1 MQQRQKHP
9 NPKEHKEAELKRQTI
24 ESLSENWHLQ
34 INASRDKLQRE
45 IEDSLPLQY
54 SLLKY
59 LVSHPERLELV
70 GDPEIFDREPRS
82 IYYKL
87 KKYVDSIKG
96 TKERFDL
103 ALLTVGY
110 FDAADKFFYETEV
123 ERAEDLE
130 TEFNAR
136 QTCEALQTLH
146 NDLTRFQTAFAIL
159 HAQDTSAAA
168 IYGKQLARMTENLP
182 VHATVFSTDTR
193 LKRTK
198 YSLKHRGVPILED
211 SNFYILMGKE
221 KSGKSHVLSV
231 FLAAYLFGKLESFS
245 LESMI
250 GGDDKVL
257 YIDTEQSASD
267 AHNICQTANLLA
279 GRNYDAPNDRLIIA
293 SCDEVPPSQMLSEV
307 QQLVEQYRPKVVF
320 IDGYAGLLEDAYL
333 TKGADPLMR
342 EIRNLARHYNLVI
355 MGVFHAKTED
365 NPLAPEKAPNV
376 SAFGAFGRICQKYGG
391 GTFYVETQ
399 EGFLTKIEQIQAR
412 KSKCPTFYCKFDGVI
427 YIDVPGSNTPE
438 MCPVIDG
445 NTDEVLQ
452 PRHLDVNDELVHLF
466 FVPHY
471 LTEGEYLEKA
481 DIATIQEEK
490 RDEERKAQQEQ
501 LRIEAN
507 KDKFR
512 QELAIIFK
520 NDDEMLSRDEMRGR
534 WYKYAAAQE
543 FEETLTGKAK
553 ETWRRHFNRT
563 IKDSLNLE
571 ILLQYPSGL
580 FGLKKLSSQN
590 EE

>member
-1 MQQRQKHP
+1 MQQRHTQP
-9 NPKEHKEAELKRQTI
+9 TPKELQEATLKRQTI

-123 ERAEDLE
+123 ERAEDLD

-146 NDLTRFQTAFAIL
+146 NELTRFQTAFAIL

-211 SNFYILMGKE
+211 SNFYILMGRE

-250 GGDDKVL
+250 GSDDKIL

-307 QQLVEQYRPKVVF
+307 QELVEQYRPKVVF

-376 SAFGAFGRICQKYGG
+376 SAFGAFGKICQKYGG

-399 EGFLTKIEQIQAR
+399 EGFLTKVEQIQAR

-427 YIDVPGSNTPE
+427 YIDVPGSNTPDV
-438 MCPVIDG
+438 CPVIDG
-445 NTDEVLQ
+445 NTDEILQ
-452 PRHLDVNDELVHLF
+452 PRHLDINDDCVHSF
-466 FVPHY
+466 FVPQRLEESEY
-471 LTEGEYLEKA
+471 NEAKAIVEIRNQQKEETAAIQKQATEDEMKRLEYESEFLAIFQDDEFLNEKELARRWIVWKNKQKGLEEDSTPPPSWKM
-481 DIATIQEEK
+481 
-490 RDEERKAQQEQ
+490 ERSRHKTAARN
-501 LRIEAN
+501 LGIIE
-507 KDKFR
+507 DMPGGKFR
-512 QELAIIFK
+512 LVRK
-520 NDDEMLSRDEMRGR
+520 S
-534 WYKYAAAQE
+534 
-543 FEETLTGKAK
+543 
-553 ETWRRHFNRT
+553 
-563 IKDSLNLE
+563 
-571 ILLQYPSGL
+571 
-580 FGLKKLSSQN
+580 
-590 EE
+590 

>member
-1 MQQRQKHP
+1 MQQLHTQPSPEELH
-9 NPKEHKEAELKRQTI
+9 EATLKSQSI
-24 ESLSENWHLQ
+24 ERLSENWHLQ
-34 INASRDKLQRE
+34 IDASRDKLQRE

-54 SLLKY
+54 SLIKY

-70 GDPEIFDREPRS
+70 GDLEIFDREPRS

-110 FDAADKFFYETEV
+110 FDGADKFFYETEV
-123 ERAEDLE
+123 ERAEDLD

-146 NDLTRFQTAFAIL
+146 NELIRFQTAFAIL

-168 IYGKQLARMTENLP
+168 IYGKQLARMTEDLP

-193 LKRTK
+193 LQRTK
-198 YSLKHRGVPILED
+198 YSLKHCGVPILED
-211 SNFYILMGKE
+211 SNFYIIMGRE

-250 GGDDKVL
+250 GSEDKIL

-376 SAFGAFGRICQKYGG
+376 SAFGAFGKICQKYGG

-399 EGFLTKIEQIQAR
+399 EGFLTKVEQIQAR

-427 YIDVPGSNTPE
+427 YIDVPGSNTPD

-445 NTDEVLQ
+445 NTDEILQ
-452 PRHLDVNDELVHLF
+452 PRHLDINDDCVHSF

-481 DIATIQEEK
+481 DIADIQEEK
-490 RDEERKAQQEQ
+490 KAEERKAQKAQ
-501 LRIEAN
+501 LKMESD

-512 QELAIIFK
+512 EELAIIFK
-520 NDDEMLSRDEMRGR
+520 DD
-534 WYKYAAAQE
+534 A
-543 FEETLTGKAK
+543 ETLSK
-553 ETWRRHFNRT
+553 EEINARWFEYARIQEDEDKLDKKT
-563 IKDSLNLE
+563 KDRWKKRLKRCLDSSLKLE
-571 ILLQYPSGL
+571 ILRQYPSGL
-580 FGLKKLSSQN
+580 YGLINLPSQK
-590 EE
+590 

>member
-1 MQQRQKHP
+1 MQQQHTQP
-9 NPKEHKEAELKRQTI
+9 SPEELHEATLKSQSI
-24 ESLSENWHLQ
+24 ERLSENWHLQ
-34 INASRDKLQRE
+34 IDASRDKLQRE

-54 SLLKY
+54 SLIKY

-70 GDPEIFDREPRS
+70 GDLEIFDSEPRS

-110 FDAADKFFYETEV
+110 FDGADKFFYETEV
-123 ERAEDLE
+123 ERAEDLD

-146 NDLTRFQTAFAIL
+146 NDLIRFQTAFAIL

-168 IYGKQLARMTENLP
+168 IYGKQLARMTEDLP

-211 SNFYILMGKE
+211 SNFYILMGRE

-250 GGDDKVL
+250 GSEDKIL

-293 SCDEVPPSQMLSEV
+293 SCDEVPPSQMLSEI

-376 SAFGAFGRICQKYGG
+376 SAFGAFGKICQKYGG

-399 EGFLTKIEQIQAR
+399 EGFLTKVEQIQAR

-427 YIDVPGSNTPE
+427 YIDVPGSNTPD
-438 MCPVIDG
+438 MCPVMDG
-445 NTDEVLQ
+445 NTDEILQ
-452 PRHLDVNDELVHLF
+452 PRHLDINDDCVHSF

-481 DIATIQEEK
+481 DIADIQEEK
-490 RDEERKAQQEQ
+490 KAEERKAQKAQ
-501 LRIEAN
+501 LKMESD

-512 QELAIIFK
+512 EELAIIFK
-520 NDDEMLSRDEMRGR
+520 DD
-534 WYKYAAAQE
+534 A
-543 FEETLTGKAK
+543 ETLSK
-553 ETWRRHFNRT
+553 EEINARWFEYARIQEDEDKLDKKT
-563 IKDSLNLE
+563 KDRWKKRLKRCLDSSLKLE
-571 ILLQYPSGL
+571 ILRQYPSGL
-580 FGLKKLSSQN
+580 YGLINLPSQK
-590 EE
+590 

>member
-1 MQQRQKHP
+1 MQQQHTQP
-9 NPKEHKEAELKRQTI
+9 SPEELHEATLKSQSI
-24 ESLSENWHLQ
+24 ERLSENWHLQ
-34 INASRDKLQRE
+34 IDASRDKLQRE

-54 SLLKY
+54 SLIKY

-70 GDPEIFDREPRS
+70 GDLEIFDREPRS

-110 FDAADKFFYETEV
+110 FDGADKFFYETEV
-123 ERAEDLE
+123 ERAEDLD

-146 NDLTRFQTAFAIL
+146 NELIRFQTAFAIL

-168 IYGKQLARMTENLP
+168 IYGKQLARMTEDLP

-193 LKRTK
+193 LQRTK
-198 YSLKHRGVPILED
+198 YSLKHCGVPILED
-211 SNFYILMGKE
+211 SNFYIIMGRE

-250 GGDDKVL
+250 GSEDKIL

-376 SAFGAFGRICQKYGG
+376 SAFGAFGKICQKYGG

-399 EGFLTKIEQIQAR
+399 EGFLTKVEQIQAR

-427 YIDVPGSNTPE
+427 YIDVPGSNTPD
-438 MCPVIDG
+438 MCPVMDG
-445 NTDEVLQ
+445 NTDEILQ
-452 PRHLDVNDELVHLF
+452 PRHLDINDDCVHSF

-481 DIATIQEEK
+481 DIADIQEEK
-490 RDEERKAQQEQ
+490 KAEERKAQKAQ
-501 LRIEAN
+501 LKMESD

-512 QELAIIFK
+512 EELAIIFK
-520 NDDEMLSRDEMRGR
+520 DD
-534 WYKYAAAQE
+534 A
-543 FEETLTGKAK
+543 ETLSK
-553 ETWRRHFNRT
+553 EEINARWFEYARIQEDEDKLDKKT
-563 IKDSLNLE
+563 KDRWKKRLKRCLDSSLKLE
-571 ILLQYPSGL
+571 ILRQYPSGL
-580 FGLKKLSSQN
+580 YGLINLPSQK
-590 EE
+590 

>member
-1 MQQRQKHP
+1 MQQRHTQPSPEELH
-9 NPKEHKEAELKRQTI
+9 EATLKSQSI
-24 ESLSENWHLQ
+24 ERLSENWHLQ
-34 INASRDKLQRE
+34 IDASRDKLQRE

-54 SLLKY
+54 SLIKY

-70 GDPEIFDREPRS
+70 GDLEIFDREPRS

-110 FDAADKFFYETEV
+110 FDGADKFFYETEV
-123 ERAEDLE
+123 ERAEDLD

-146 NDLTRFQTAFAIL
+146 NELIRFQTAFAIL

-168 IYGKQLARMTENLP
+168 IYGKQLARMTEDLP

-193 LKRTK
+193 LQRTK
-198 YSLKHRGVPILED
+198 YSLKHCGVPILED
-211 SNFYILMGKE
+211 SNFYIIMGRE

-250 GGDDKVL
+250 GSEDKIL

-376 SAFGAFGRICQKYGG
+376 SAFGAFGKICQKYGG

-399 EGFLTKIEQIQAR
+399 EGFLTKVEQIQAR

-427 YIDVPGSNTPE
+427 YIDVPGSNTPD
-438 MCPVIDG
+438 MCSVIDG
-445 NTDEVLQ
+445 NTDEILQ
-452 PRHLDVNDELVHLF
+452 PRHLDINDDCVHSF

-481 DIATIQEEK
+481 DIADIQEEK
-490 RDEERKAQQEQ
+490 KAEERKAQKAQ
-501 LRIEAN
+501 LKMESD

-512 QELAIIFK
+512 EELAIIFK
-520 NDDEMLSRDEMRGR
+520 DD
-534 WYKYAAAQE
+534 A
-543 FEETLTGKAK
+543 ETLSK
-553 ETWRRHFNRT
+553 EEINARWFEYARIQEDEDKLDKKT
-563 IKDSLNLE
+563 KDRWKKRLKRCLDSSLKLE
-571 ILLQYPSGL
+571 ILRQYPSGL
-580 FGLKKLSSQN
+580 YGLINLPSQK
-590 EE
+590 

>member
-1 MQQRQKHP
+1 MQQRHTRP
-9 NPKEHKEAELKRQTI
+9 NPKEHQEATLKRQTI

-123 ERAEDLE
+123 ERAEDLD

-146 NDLTRFQTAFAIL
+146 NELTRFQTAFAIL

-168 IYGKQLARMTENLP
+168 IYGKQLARMTEDLP

-193 LKRTK
+193 LQRTK
-198 YSLKHRGVPILED
+198 YSLKHCGVPILED
-211 SNFYILMGKE
+211 SNFYIIMGRE

-231 FLAAYLFGKLESFS
+231 FLAAYLFGKLESFR

-250 GGDDKVL
+250 GSEDKIL

-279 GRNYDAPNDRLIIA
+279 GRIYDAPNDRLIIA
-293 SCDEVPPSQMLSEV
+293 SCDEVPPSQMLSEI
-307 QQLVEQYRPKVVF
+307 QQLIEQYRPKVVF

-376 SAFGAFGRICQKYGG
+376 SAFGAFGKICQKYGG

-399 EGFLTKIEQIQAR
+399 EGFLTKVEQIQAR

-427 YIDVPGSNTPE
+427 YIDVPGSNTPD
-438 MCPVIDG
+438 MCPVMDG
-445 NTDEVLQ
+445 NTDEILQ
-452 PRHLDVNDELVHLF
+452 PRHLDINDDCVHSF

-490 RDEERKAQQEQ
+490 RDEERKAQMAQ
-501 LRIEAN
+501 LKMESD

-512 QELAIIFK
+512 EELAIIFK
-520 NDDEMLSRDEMRGR
+520 DD
-534 WYKYAAAQE
+534 A
-543 FEETLTGKAK
+543 ETLSK
-553 ETWRRHFNRT
+553 EEINARWFEYARIQEDEDKLDKKT
-563 IKDSLNLE
+563 KDRWNKRLKRCLDSSLKLE
-571 ILLQYPSGL
+571 ILRQYPSGL
-580 FGLKKLSSQN
+580 YGLINLPSQK
-590 EE
+590 

>member
-1 MQQRQKHP
+1 MQQRHTQPSPEELH
-9 NPKEHKEAELKRQTI
+9 EATLKSQSI
-24 ESLSENWHLQ
+24 ERLSENWHLQ
-34 INASRDKLQRE
+34 IDASRDKLQRE

-54 SLLKY
+54 SLIKY

-70 GDPEIFDREPRS
+70 GDLEIFDREPRS

-110 FDAADKFFYETEV
+110 FDGADKFFYETEV
-123 ERAEDLE
+123 ERAEDLD

-146 NDLTRFQTAFAIL
+146 NELIRFQTAFAIL

-168 IYGKQLARMTENLP
+168 IYGKQLARMTEDLP

-193 LKRTK
+193 LQRTK
-198 YSLKHRGVPILED
+198 YSLKHCGVPILED
-211 SNFYILMGKE
+211 SNFYIIMGRE

-250 GGDDKVL
+250 GSEDKIL

-279 GRNYDAPNDRLIIA
+279 GRNYDAQNDRLIIA

-376 SAFGAFGRICQKYGG
+376 SAFGAFGKICQKYGG

-399 EGFLTKIEQIQAR
+399 EGFLTKVEQIQAR

-427 YIDVPGSNTPE
+427 YIDVPGSNTPD

-445 NTDEVLQ
+445 NTDEILQ
-452 PRHLDVNDELVHLF
+452 PRHLDINDDCVHSF

-481 DIATIQEEK
+481 DIADIQEEK
-490 RDEERKAQQEQ
+490 KAEERKAQKAQ
-501 LRIEAN
+501 LKMESD

-512 QELAIIFK
+512 EELAIIFK
-520 NDDEMLSRDEMRGR
+520 DD
-534 WYKYAAAQE
+534 A
-543 FEETLTGKAK
+543 ETLSK
-553 ETWRRHFNRT
+553 EEINARWFEYARIQEDEDKLDKKT
-563 IKDSLNLE
+563 KDRWKKRLKRCLDSSLKLE
-571 ILLQYPSGL
+571 ILRQYPSGL
-580 FGLKKLSSQN
+580 YGLINLPSQK
-590 EE
+590 

>member
-1 MQQRQKHP
+1 MQQQHTQP
-9 NPKEHKEAELKRQTI
+9 SPEELHEATLKSQSI
-24 ESLSENWHLQ
+24 ERLSENWHLQ
-34 INASRDKLQRE
+34 IDASRDKLQRE

-54 SLLKY
+54 SLIKY

-70 GDPEIFDREPRS
+70 GDLEIFDREPRS

-110 FDAADKFFYETEV
+110 FDGADKFFYETEV
-123 ERAEDLE
+123 ERAEDLD

-146 NDLTRFQTAFAIL
+146 NELIRFQTAFAIL

-168 IYGKQLARMTENLP
+168 IYGKQLARMTEDLP

-193 LKRTK
+193 LQRTK
-198 YSLKHRGVPILED
+198 YSLKHCGVPILED
-211 SNFYILMGKE
+211 SNFYIIMGRE

-231 FLAAYLFGKLESFS
+231 FLAAYLFGKLDSFS

-250 GGDDKVL
+250 GSEDKIL

-293 SCDEVPPSQMLSEV
+293 SCDEVPPSQMLSEI

-376 SAFGAFGRICQKYGG
+376 SAFGAFGKICQKYGG

-399 EGFLTKIEQIQAR
+399 EGFLTKVEQIQAR

-427 YIDVPGSNTPE
+427 YIDVPGSNTPD

-445 NTDEVLQ
+445 NTDEILQ
-452 PRHLDVNDELVHLF
+452 PRHLDINDDCVHSF

-481 DIATIQEEK
+481 DIADVQEEK
-490 RDEERKAQQEQ
+490 KAEERKAQKAQ
-501 LRIEAN
+501 LKMESD

-512 QELAIIFK
+512 EELAIIFK
-520 NDDEMLSRDEMRGR
+520 DD
-534 WYKYAAAQE
+534 A
-543 FEETLTGKAK
+543 ETLSK
-553 ETWRRHFNRT
+553 EEINARWFEYARIQEDEDKLDKKT
-563 IKDSLNLE
+563 KDRWKKRLKRCLDSSLKLE
-571 ILLQYPSGL
+571 ILRQYPSGL
-580 FGLKKLSSQN
+580 YGLINLPSQK
-590 EE
+590 

>member
-1 MQQRQKHP
+1 MQQRHTQPSPEELH
-9 NPKEHKEAELKRQTI
+9 EATLKSQSI
-24 ESLSENWHLQ
+24 ERLSENWHLQ
-34 INASRDKLQRE
+34 IDASRDKLQRE

-70 GDPEIFDREPRS
+70 GDLEIFDREPRS

-110 FDAADKFFYETEV
+110 FDGADKFFFETEV
-123 ERAEDLE
+123 ERAEDLD

-146 NDLTRFQTAFAIL
+146 NELIRFQTAFAIL

-168 IYGKQLARMTENLP
+168 IYGKQLARMTEDLP

-193 LKRTK
+193 LQRTK
-198 YSLKHRGVPILED
+198 YSLKHCGVPILED
-211 SNFYILMGKE
+211 SNFYIIMGRE

-250 GGDDKVL
+250 GSEDKIL

-376 SAFGAFGRICQKYGG
+376 SAFGAFGKICQKYGG

-399 EGFLTKIEQIQAR
+399 EGFLTKVEQIQAR

-427 YIDVPGSNTPE
+427 YIDVPGSNTPD

-445 NTDEVLQ
+445 NTDEILQ
-452 PRHLDVNDELVHLF
+452 PRHLDINDDCVHSF

-481 DIATIQEEK
+481 DIADIQEEK
-490 RDEERKAQQEQ
+490 KAEERKAQKAQ
-501 LRIEAN
+501 LKMESD

-512 QELAIIFK
+512 EELAIIFK
-520 NDDEMLSRDEMRGR
+520 DD
-534 WYKYAAAQE
+534 A
-543 FEETLTGKAK
+543 ETLSK
-553 ETWRRHFNRT
+553 EENNARWFEYARIQEDEDKLDKKT
-563 IKDSLNLE
+563 KDRWKKRLKRCLDSSLKLE
-571 ILLQYPSGL
+571 ILRQYPSGL
-580 FGLKKLSSQN
+580 YGLINLPSQK
-590 EE
+590 

>member
-1 MQQRQKHP
+1 MQQRHTQPSPEELH
-9 NPKEHKEAELKRQTI
+9 EATLKSQSI
-24 ESLSENWHLQ
+24 ERLSENWHLQ
-34 INASRDKLQRE
+34 IDASRDKLQRE

-70 GDPEIFDREPRS
+70 GDLEIFDREPRS

-110 FDAADKFFYETEV
+110 FDGADKFFYETEV
-123 ERAEDLE
+123 ERAEDLD

-146 NDLTRFQTAFAIL
+146 NELIRFQTAFAIL

-168 IYGKQLARMTENLP
+168 IYGKQLARMTEDLP

-193 LKRTK
+193 LQRTK
-198 YSLKHRGVPILED
+198 YSLKHCGVPILED
-211 SNFYILMGKE
+211 SNFYIIMGRE

-231 FLAAYLFGKLESFS
+231 FLAAYLFGKLDSFS

-250 GGDDKVL
+250 GSEDKIL

-376 SAFGAFGRICQKYGG
+376 SAFGAFGKICQKYGG

-399 EGFLTKIEQIQAR
+399 EGFLTKVEQIQAR

-427 YIDVPGSNTPE
+427 YIDVPGSNTPD

-445 NTDEVLQ
+445 NTDEILQ
-452 PRHLDVNDELVHLF
+452 PRHLDINDDCVHSF

-481 DIATIQEEK
+481 DIADIQEEK
-490 RDEERKAQQEQ
+490 KAEERKAQKAQ
-501 LRIEAN
+501 LKMESD

-512 QELAIIFK
+512 EELAIIFK
-520 NDDEMLSRDEMRGR
+520 DD
-534 WYKYAAAQE
+534 A
-543 FEETLTGKAK
+543 ETLSK
-553 ETWRRHFNRT
+553 EEINARWFEYARIQEDEDKLDKKT
-563 IKDSLNLE
+563 KDRWKKRLKRCFDSSLKLE
-571 ILLQYPSGL
+571 ILRQYPSGL
-580 FGLKKLSSQN
+580 YGLINLPSQK
-590 EE
+590 

>member
-1 MQQRQKHP
+1 MQQRHTRP
-9 NPKEHKEAELKRQTI
+9 NPKEQQEATLKRQTI

-123 ERAEDLE
+123 ERAEDLD

-146 NDLTRFQTAFAIL
+146 NELIRFQTAFAIL

-168 IYGKQLARMTENLP
+168 IYGKQLARMTEDLP

-193 LKRTK
+193 LQRTK
-198 YSLKHRGVPILED
+198 YSLKHCGVPILED
-211 SNFYILMGKE
+211 SNFYIIMGRE

-250 GGDDKVL
+250 GSEDKIL

-376 SAFGAFGRICQKYGG
+376 SAFGAFGKICQKYGG

-399 EGFLTKIEQIQAR
+399 EGFLTKVEQIQAR

-427 YIDVPGSNTPE
+427 YIDVPGSNTPD

-445 NTDEVLQ
+445 NTDEILQ
-452 PRHLDVNDELVHLF
+452 PRHLDINDDCVHSF
-466 FVPHY
+466 FVPKRLEESEY
-471 LTEGEYLEKA
+471 NEAKAIVEIRNQQKEETAAIQKQATEDEMKRLEYESEFLAIFQNDVFLNEKELARRWIVWKNKQKGLEEDSTPARSWKM
-481 DIATIQEEK
+481 
-490 RDEERKAQQEQ
+490 ERSRHKTAARR
-501 LRIEAN
+501 LGIIE
-507 KDKFR
+507 DLPGGKFR
-512 QELAIIFK
+512 LVRK
-520 NDDEMLSRDEMRGR
+520 S
-534 WYKYAAAQE
+534 
-543 FEETLTGKAK
+543 
-553 ETWRRHFNRT
+553 
-563 IKDSLNLE
+563 
-571 ILLQYPSGL
+571 
-580 FGLKKLSSQN
+580 
-590 EE
+590 

>member
-1 MQQRQKHP
+1 MQRQHTHQ
-9 NPKEHKEAELKRQTI
+9 NPKEPKEAELKRQTI

-34 INASRDKLQRE
+34 IEASREKLQRE
-45 IEDSLPLQY
+45 IENSLPLQY

-59 LVSHPERLELV
+59 LVSHPERMELV

-82 IYYKL
+82 IFYKI

-96 TKERFDL
+96 TKEHFDL

-123 ERAEDLE
+123 QTAEELD
-130 TEFNAR
+130 TEFDAR

-146 NDLTRFQTAFAIL
+146 NELTRFQTAFAIL
-159 HAQDTSAAA
+159 HATDTSAAA
-168 IYGKQLARMTENLP
+168 IYGKQLARMTEELP

-198 YSLKHRGVPILED
+198 YSLKHCGVPILED

-221 KSGKSHVLSV
+221 KSGKSHILSV

-250 GGDDKVL
+250 GEEDKIL

-279 GRNYDAPNDRLIIA
+279 GRNYDAPNERLIIA
-293 SCDEVPPSQMLSEV
+293 SCDEVPPSQMLSEI
-307 QQLVEQYRPKVVF
+307 QELIEQYRPKIVF

-342 EIRNLARHYNLVI
+342 EIRNIARRHNLVI

-365 NPLAPEKAPNV
+365 NPLAPDKAPNV
-376 SAFGAFGRICQKYGG
+376 SAFGAFGKICQKYGG

-399 EGFLTKIEQIQAR
+399 EGFLTKVEQIQAR
-412 KSKCPTFYCKFDGVI
+412 KSKCPTFFCKFDGVI
-427 YIDVPGSNTPE
+427 YIDVPGSNTPDV
-438 MCPVIDG
+438 CPVIDG

-452 PRHLDVNDELVHLF
+452 PRHLDINDDCVHSF
-466 FVPHY
+466 YVPHY
-471 LTEGEYLEKA
+471 LTEGEYLEMA

-490 RDEERKAQQEQ
+490 RDEERKAQKAQ
-501 LRIEAN
+501 LKMESD

-512 QELAIIFK
+512 EELAIMFK
-520 NDDEMLSRDEMRGR
+520 DDDEMLYRDEMRAR
-534 WYKYAAAQE
+534 WYEYGA
-543 FEETLTGKAK
+543 AK
-553 ETWRRHFNRT
+553 ELETSLKGKLLDKYRQSFNRT
-563 IKDSLNLE
+563 VKSSISLNLLE
-571 ILLQYPSGL
+571 QLPSGAYRII
-580 FGLKKLSSQN
+580 KQN
-590 EE
+590 QI

>member
-1 MQQRQKHP
+1 MQQRHTQPSPEELH
-9 NPKEHKEAELKRQTI
+9 EATLKSQSI
-24 ESLSENWHLQ
+24 ERLSENWHLQ
-34 INASRDKLQRE
+34 IDASRDKLQRE
-45 IEDSLPLQY
+45 IEASLPLQY

-70 GDPEIFDREPRS
+70 VDPEIFDREPRS
-82 IYYKL
+82 IFYKL

-96 TKERFDL
+96 TKERFNL

-110 FDAADKFFYETEV
+110 FDAADKFFFETEV
-123 ERAEDLE
+123 NAAEELD
-130 TEFNAR
+130 TEFDAR

-146 NDLTRFQTAFAIL
+146 NELTRFQTAFAIL

-168 IYGKQLARMTENLP
+168 IYGKQLARMTEDLP

-193 LKRTK
+193 LQRTK
-198 YSLKHRGVPILED
+198 YSLKHCGVPILED
-211 SNFYILMGKE
+211 SNFYIIMGRE

-250 GGDDKVL
+250 GSEDKIL

-293 SCDEVPPSQMLSEV
+293 SCDEVPPSQMLSEI
-307 QQLVEQYRPKVVF
+307 QQLVEQYHPKVVF

-355 MGVFHAKTED
+355 MGVFHAKAED

-376 SAFGAFGRICQKYGG
+376 SAFGAFGKICQKYGG

-399 EGFLTKIEQIQAR
+399 EGFLTKVEQIQAR

-427 YIDVPGSNTPE
+427 YIDVPGSNTPD

-445 NTDEVLQ
+445 NTDEILQ
-452 PRHLDVNDELVHLF
+452 PSHLDINDDCVHSF

-481 DIATIQEEK
+481 DIADIQEEK
-490 RDEERKAQQEQ
+490 KAEERKAQKAQ
-501 LRIEAN
+501 LKMESD

-512 QELAIIFK
+512 EELAIIFK
-520 NDDEMLSRDEMRGR
+520 DD
-534 WYKYAAAQE
+534 A
-543 FEETLTGKAK
+543 ETLSK
-553 ETWRRHFNRT
+553 EEINARWFEYARIQEDEDKLDKKT
-563 IKDSLNLE
+563 KDRWKKRLKRCLDSSLKLE
-571 ILLQYPSGL
+571 ILRQYPSGL
-580 FGLKKLSSQN
+580 YGLINLPSQK
-590 EE
+590 